1 MAQVC
6 LVMELAKGG
15 ELFDKL
21 LEQGSLSEQVAGR
34 LMAQV
39 CQPHLH
45 PGTVLTSCIKGSRG
59 TSRSSLQKN
68 CTQRSQTG
76 KFVIL

>member
-1 MAQVC
+1 
-6 LVMELAKGG
+6 MELAKGG

-39 CQPHLH
+39 GPLTSTHLELSLH
-45 PGTVLTSCIKGSRG
+45 PS
-59 TSRSSLQKN
+59 
-68 CTQRSQTG
+68 
-76 KFVIL
+76 F